1 MENLKNYLDTNDW
14 NAGDR
19 ELQLLGF
26 TKTVGL
32 KSNQP
37 TTGRD
42 LDPHVIE
49 YFNLYLD
56 DNNLEFLAQ
65 QTNIM
70 YKST

>member
-1 MENLKNYLDTNDW
+1 MENRKNYLDTYNW
-14 NAGDR
+14 IARDR

-49 YFNLYLD
+49 YFKLYLD

>member
-1 MENLKNYLDTNDW
+1 MENLKNYLDTNNW
-14 NAGDR
+14 NAGDT

-37 TTGRD
+37 TSRRS

-49 YFNLYLD
+49 YFD
-56 DNNLEFLAQ
+56 
-65 QTNIM
+65 
-70 YKST
+70 